1 MAMLEPNSNP
11 ELSPDVL
18 RALHEKFAGA
28 ERNKVA
34 ETLRE
39 FHWKLI
45 ADVDERVHLNIL
57 HAASD
62 LESVRKLVNLAKKD
76 WRDLIMATEYELRD
90 GKLVQSEWSKAMA
103 RKRQER
109 YDAKTPDVTPWRAKP
124 REE

>member
-1 MAMLEPNSNP
+1 MLR
-11 ELSPDVL
+11 VL
-18 RALHEKFAGA
+18 QEKFAGP
-28 ERNKVA
+28 ERDQVA

-57 HAASD
+57 HAAGD
-62 LESVRKLVNLAKKD
+62 LESVRKLVDLAKKD
-76 WRDLIMATEYELRD
+76 WRDLIMATEYELRQ
-90 GKLVQSEWSKAMA
+90 GKLVQTEWSKAMA

-124 REE
+124 RDE